1 MREATMGESDDV
13 RTCWTEPCRA
23 AACAEVRCG
32 LLARHARSAAPEQA
46 RAALAAFCEV
56 SWPMVHA
63 TVRAQGYRG
72 ADAEDLTQAYFAR
85 FIERG
90 DLAYAAGWQGCLR
103 TFLRVSVRHFLSNE
117 RDRDRA
123 RKRGGGLRPLSLD
136 APAGDPSC
144 VPEPACGVTPET
156 LLAQGQ
162 AEAAIRNALQLLR
175 GEMQRAG
182 CPERLARV
190 EDYLLEEV
198 NTGSYGRMAS
208 EWGVGVSAARVT
220 VHRLRKRLGRLL
232 SLATLRPTPGHRGPR
247 WA

>member
-1 MREATMGESDDV
+1 MGERDDV
-13 RTCWTEPCRA
+13 RTCRTEPCRA
-23 AACAEVRCG
+23 AACAGVRCG
-32 LLARHARSAAPEQA
+32 VLARSARSTAPEEA
-46 RAALAAFCEV
+46 RGALAAFCEA
-56 SWPMVHA
+56 SWPLVHA
-63 TVRAQGYRG
+63 TVLAQGYRG

-90 DLAYAAGWQGCLR
+90 DLEYAASWQGCLR
-103 TFLRVSVRHFLSNE
+103 TFVRISVRNFVSNE

-123 RKRGGGLRPLSLD
+123 RKRGGGQRLLSLD
-136 APAGDPSC
+136 APDGDPNA
-144 VPEPACGVTPET
+144 VPEPACVVTPET
-156 LLAQGQ
+156 LLAQDQ
-162 AEAAIRNALQLLR
+162 AEAAVRKALAELR
-175 GEMQRAG
+175 DEMERAG

-198 NTGSYGRMAS
+198 NAGSYGRMAS

-232 SLATLRPTPGHRGPR
+232 SLATLRPTPGHDGPR

>member
-1 MREATMGESDDV
+1 MGENDDV
-13 RTCWTEPCRA
+13 PTCRTEPCRA
-23 AACAEVRCG
+23 TACAGVRCRV
-32 LLARHARSAAPEQA
+32 LARHSLSTAPEQA
-46 RAALAAFCEV
+46 REALAAFCEA

-72 ADAEDLTQAYFAR
+72 ADAEDLTQGYFAR

-103 TFLRVSVRHFLSNE
+103 TFLRVSVRHFLSNV

-123 RKRGGGLRPLSLD
+123 RKRGGGLRALSLD
-136 APAGDPSC
+136 APDGDPHA
-144 VPEPACGVTPET
+144 VPEPACVVTPET

-162 AEAAIRNALQLLR
+162 AEAAVRKALAELR
-175 GEMQRAG
+175 DEMQRAG

-190 EDYLLEEV
+190 EGYLLDEV
-198 NTGSYGRMAS
+198 NAGSYGQIAR

-232 SLATLRPTPGHRGPR
+232 SLATSRPTPRHHGPR